1 MYDLALMRV
10 MGASQSGLFLII
22 ILEGLILTIIGS
34 CIGVFLGHISLQ
46 IIGHFQDSSQ
56 AKVTGLY
63 FMHEEI
69 YLIAGGLFIGVIAS
83 ILPAIQ
89 AYRSDISKIISQ
101 S

>member
-10 MGASQSGLFLII
+10 MGASQSGLFMII
-22 ILEGLILTIIGS
+22 ILEGLMLTVIGS
-34 CIGVFLGHISLQ
+34 FLGVFSGHIFLQ

-56 AKVTGLY
+56 AKVTGLF
-63 FMHEEI
+63 FMQEEV
-69 YLIAGGLFIGVIAS
+69 YLIVGGLFIGIIAS

-89 AYRSDISKIISQ
+89 AYRSDISKILSK